1 MLTTEVTIVILGVLG
16 TISTAIVK
24 LVPRRN
30 SNNVSEKACE
40 ERHVSLEKLRSEQ
53 FNNIN
58 EKLSDTSTR
67 LKTVEENTFK
77 ILTIVKSK

>member
-1 MLTTEVTIVILGVLG
+1 MLTTEVTIVIIGVLG

-30 SNNVSEKACE
+30 GSNVSEKACE
-40 ERHVSLEKLRSEQ
+40 ERHVALEKLRSEQ